1 MQPSKEWENSW
12 IQACLFKLSDGLSRH
27 AHQPKPLLDKSL
39 SLTSKQQVPVW
50 IITVLKSLMFAMSTV
65 SLWCLVLPS
74 YQILL
79 NLDLQPE
86 MSWKC
91 QKIKKRHHATAGSL
105 RTSSRR
111 LWQRAHFHSEIKR
124 LNTTS
129 LLFRR
134 EHQTAF
140 TLQLSI

>member
-1 MQPSKEWENSW
+1 MQPRNEQENSW
-12 IQACLFKLSDGLSRH
+12 IQACLFKLSDGLFKH
-27 AHQPKPLLDKSL
+27 AHQPKPVLYRSH
-39 SLTSKQQVPVW
+39 SLTSKLQVPVW

-65 SLWCLVLPS
+65 SQWCLVLPG

-91 QKIKKRHHATAGSL
+91 LKIRKRHHATGGFS
-105 RTSSRR
+105 RTSSRQP
-111 LWQRAHFHSEIKR
+111 WQRAHFHSEIKR